1 MSVKNLS
8 VTNDRNW
15 IQSTYFDKGVGY
27 CLKMCLFSEENKEFW
42 YQWYLY
48 TFIYFYLFFSY
59 SCHTFFPITHPHL
72 IHPDSHSQSSPLS
85 GPMSP
90 LLIFLCLLLPLLSPT
105 MPSPPL
111 SGHIQFILYF
121 QVSGSILLIC
131 LICWLGSTYKWDH
144 MVFVFPFLAYFT

>member
-90 LLIFLCLLLPLLSPT
+90 LLIFLCLLLPLLSPIISLPHT
-105 MPSPPL
+105 FLLLSDCSLFPSL
-111 SGHIQFILYF
+111 WFYF
-121 QVSGSILLIC
+121 AHLFDLLIRFH
-131 LICWLGSTYKWDH
+131 L
-144 MVFVFPFLAYFT
+144 